1 MTSKELQ
8 NPLSYCSRG
17 LPPDS
22 GNAGRRATKPTQ
34 NSGILPLVSWDPYTD
49 RTSAK
54 PFTQAA
60 NCRWSPI
67 SPPLQ
72 SRPAS
77 TRSDLNP
84 EPRTLNPPMPR
95 VICIANQKGGVGKT
109 TTALNLACGLAHAGQ
124 KTLLVDLDPQC
135 NATTGLGAT
144 PDQRHALLDVRPLHN
159 SFRETYI
166 PNLSL
171 LPGARSFEDVDA
183 LANSSDSRSVMLA
196 AHLAGSLGS
205 FAMVLIDCPPSLG
218 ALTRTAL
225 ASASEVLMPIQ
236 CEYFAMEGLAQMI
249 EVIRQ
254 VIGRSNSRLQF
265 GGILLTMYD
274 PALELTAEV
283 DREVRDFFGGI
294 VYHTV
299 IPRDAAASEAPSH
312 GRSVIDYAPR
322 SRASRAYVELCQEV
336 LERV

>member
-1 MTSKELQ
+1 MT
-8 NPLSYCSRG
+8 
-17 LPPDS
+17 
-22 GNAGRRATKPTQ
+22 
-34 NSGILPLVSWDPYTD
+34 
-49 RTSAK
+49 
-54 PFTQAA
+54 
-60 NCRWSPI
+60 
-67 SPPLQ
+67 
-72 SRPAS
+72 
-77 TRSDLNP
+77 
-84 EPRTLNPPMPR
+84 R

-109 TTALNLACGLAHAGQ
+109 TTALNLACGLAMAGQ

-135 NATTGLGAT
+135 NATSGLGHK
-144 PDQRHALLDVRPLHN
+144 PDDRHALLDARPLRE
-159 SFRETYI
+159 SFRQAYL
-166 PNLSL
+166 PHRSL

-183 LANSSDSRSVMLA
+183 LANSSDSRSLMLA
-196 AHLAGSLGS
+196 THLSGSLGS
-205 FAMVLIDCPPSLG
+205 FDAVLIDCPPSLG

-254 VIGRSNSRLQF
+254 VIGRSNSRLEF

-274 PALELTAEV
+274 ADLELTAEV

-294 VYHTV
+294 VYSTV

-322 SRASRAYVELCQEV
+322 SRAARAYVELCQEV